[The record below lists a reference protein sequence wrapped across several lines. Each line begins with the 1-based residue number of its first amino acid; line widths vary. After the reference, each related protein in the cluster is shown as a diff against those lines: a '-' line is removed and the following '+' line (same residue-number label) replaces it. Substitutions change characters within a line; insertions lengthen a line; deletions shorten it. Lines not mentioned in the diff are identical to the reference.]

1 MGGQLGLRLALA
13 LSGKTIMNFSEK
25 WLHAQQKNHSKLAI
39 GLAPR
44 VLDMPAPIMRY
55 DDPFLPFGRAIIE
68 NTADLACAYVFD
80 LASYL
85 ALGAA
90 GARALERTIP
100 IVPLDIPK
108 ILHAP
113 FVTAGYVRAAFE
125 EAFAVDAVTLA
136 TEDRTIISAYLQ
148 APQHGAFIP
157 SLFTERGQGG
167 EVNLGTYDANGFTLG
182 ANKVRWVTDEIIYAS
197 AMLNFAEKVR
207 RAAEHYRKLSHE

>member
-1 MGGQLGLRLALA
+1 
-13 LSGKTIMNFSEK
+13 MNFSEK

-148 APQHGAFIP
+148 APQHGAFVLQHNLP
-157 SLFTERGQGG
+157 PAQ
-167 EVNLGTYDANGFTLG
+167 NLGLYDANGFTLG
-182 ANKVRWVTDEIIYAS
+182 ANKVRWITDEIIYAS

-207 RAAEHYRKLSHE
+207 QAAEHYRKLSHE